1 VILHD
6 LPPTTMVDGGWD
18 QGTEMTGRC
27 EITIAKDLDLFLFLR
42 PALTLAMQKPRVCRV
57 GH

>member
-1 VILHD
+1 
-6 LPPTTMVDGGWD
+6 MVDGGWD